1 MSREL
6 YPFYE
11 RELGFLR
18 QMSREF
24 AARYPSTA
32 GRLLLEANRSSD
44 PHVERLL
51 EGFALIAARI
61 QHRLDDEFPELT
73 NGILYQLYP
82 HFVAPTPSVAILQ
95 FDHDHTRASTNSVF
109 RLPRGTMVR
118 TQPVNNLACRFR
130 TCFDLDLAPI
140 RISESQC
147 LVPPFPQS
155 IQAPLGTAAVIR
167 IRLEATS
174 NQRLSAIPLD
184 SLRVFLNSDS
194 QLAPILY
201 EAVLNDAFA
210 ASVMAPGTG
219 KTGPVF
225 LPGRPPI
232 EPSGLD
238 ADEALLPFPKT
249 SPPGFRLLTE
259 FFACPAKFHFFR
271 FCQFQKWLNNPAQPL
286 DRVADIYLYL
296 SKTST
301 LLEQGIDEH
310 TFRLGCSPVVNL
322 FPKTA
327 EPVVIDRT
335 RSEYRVV
342 PDVSNPQGMEVWS
355 VESVEGTVGSG
366 ENAHIYHPF
375 YSFNRGVATKDRKA
389 LWQISRSPSA
399 LIDDPGTEVYLRLVD
414 LDFNDSIADDKV
426 LVVKTLC
433 TNRQLPEQLQKLG
446 ERTRYDLEAAAP
458 VSRISVLRPP
468 SMPLR
473 RSLRRDTYWRLVSHL
488 NLNHIALT
496 DPERGREALRE
507 ILSLYD
513 PTRESESNAEGVL
526 ANRLACEGLVGFSG
540 RTVTARIGGPF
551 HGAIARGTEL
561 TLELDKEK
569 FNGIG
574 TFLFATVL
582 ERFFGLYSSI
592 NSFSRLVLRE
602 YRAETPV
609 KVWPPRVGEVPIL

>member
-18 QMSREF
+18 QMSRDF

-32 GRLLLEANRSSD
+32 GRLLLEANRSAD

-51 EGFALIAARI
+51 QGFALIAARI

-73 NGILYQLYP
+73 DGILNQLYP
-82 HFVAPTPSVAILQ
+82 HFMAPIPSVAILQ
-95 FDHDHTRASTNSVF
+95 FDHDHTRSSTNSVF
-109 RLPRGTMVR
+109 RLPRGAMLR

-147 LVPPFPQS
+147 LVPPFPQA
-155 IQAPLGTAAVIR
+155 IRAPSGTAAVLR
-167 IRLEATS
+167 IRLEATG
-174 NQRLSAIPLD
+174 NQRLSSIPLE

-210 ASVMAPGTG
+210 ASVMAPGSE
-219 KTGPVF
+219 KNGPSF
-225 LPGRPPI
+225 LSGRPPI
-232 EPSGLD
+232 QPAGLD
-238 ADEALLPFPKT
+238 PEEALFPFPKA

-271 FCQFQKWLNNPAQPL
+271 FCQLPQWLNIPGQPL
-286 DRVADIYLYL
+286 DRFADIYLYL

-301 LLEQGIDEH
+301 LLEQGIDER
-310 TFRLGCSPVVNL
+310 TFRLGCTPVVNL
-322 FPKTA
+322 FPRTA
-327 EPVVIDRT
+327 EPVVVDRT
-335 RSEYRVV
+335 RSEYPIV
-342 PDVSNPQGMEVWS
+342 PDVANPQGMEVWS
-355 VESVEGTVGSG
+355 IESVEGTVGNN
-366 ENAHIYHPF
+366 ETAHIYHPF
-375 YSFNRGVATKDRKA
+375 YSFNRGVGPRDRKA
-389 LWQISRSPSA
+389 LWQLSRRPSQ
-399 LIDDPGTEVYLRLVD
+399 LMDDPGSDVFLRLVD
-414 LDFNDSIADDKV
+414 LDFQDSIADDKV

-446 ERTRYDLEAAAP
+446 ERTRFDLEAAAP
-458 VSRISVLRPP
+458 VSRINVLRPP
-468 SMPLR
+468 SLPLR
-473 RSLRRDTYWRLVSHL
+473 RALRRDGFWRLVSHL

-496 DPERGREALRE
+496 DPERGKDALRE

-513 PTRESESNAEGVL
+513 PTRESESTSDGVA
-526 ANRLACEGLVGFSG
+526 ANRLACEGLVAFSG
-540 RTVTARIGGPF
+540 RTVTARMGGPF
-551 HGAIARGTEL
+551 QGAIVRGTEL
-561 TLELDKEK
+561 TLELDRDK
-569 FNGIG
+569 FNGVG

-592 NSFSRLVLRE
+592 NSFSRLILRE
-602 YRAETPV
+602 HRAETPT

>member
-1 MSREL
+1 MS
-6 YPFYE
+6 
-11 RELGFLR
+11 
-18 QMSREF
+18 QEF
-24 AARYPSTA
+24 AARYPATA
-32 GRLLLEANRSSD
+32 GRLLLESNRSSD

-73 NGILYQLYP
+73 NGILHQLYP
-82 HFVAPTPSVAILQ
+82 HFISPIPSVAILQ
-95 FDHDHTRASTNSVF
+95 LDHDHTRSASSNLF
-109 RLPRGTMVR
+109 RLPRGTMLR
-118 TQPVNNLACRFR
+118 TQPVGGLACRFA

-140 RISESQC
+140 KITEAQC
-147 LVPPFPQS
+147 LVPPFPQAIS
-155 IQAPLGTAAVIR
+155 APRGTSAVIR
-167 IRLEATS
+167 IRIESTG
-174 NQRLSAIPLD
+174 NQRLGTIPLE
-184 SLRVFLNSDS
+184 SLRVFINSDS
-194 QLAPILY
+194 QLAPMLY
-201 EAVLNDAFA
+201 EAILNDAFA
-210 ASVMAPGTG
+210 LAVSPVGGG
-219 KTGPVF
+219 KPAPVF
-225 LPGRPPI
+225 FSGRPAL
-232 EPSGLD
+232 EPAGLSPE
-238 ADEALLPFPKT
+238 EALLPYPSG

-301 LLEQGIDEH
+301 LLEQGIDEQ

-327 EPVVIDRT
+327 EPVVVDRT

-414 LDFNDSIADDKV
+414 LDSRDSIADDKV

-496 DPERGREALRE
+496 DPERGRQALRE

-513 PTRESESNAEGVL
+513 PTRESESNAEGVV

-582 ERFFGLYSSI
+582 ERFFSLYSSI
-592 NSFSRLVLRE
+592 NSFSRLVMRE